1 MNVVIFT
8 DLDGTLLD
16 HDGYSHAA
24 AAEALNAIR
33 RHQIPL
39 VITTSKTR
47 REVERLQTA
56 LGIRDPFIVENGAA
70 VFFPERYPS
79 FRVTGG
85 LRRPPYTVVRL
96 GSGYPE
102 VRRFADHVKDRFN
115 LRGFGDMSAEEVARL
130 SGLSIDEAVLAKERE
145 FTEPFVVDDH
155 RRIPDIIREAAS
167 AGLTV
172 TSGGRFFHLTGSR
185 QDKGRAVCRCT
196 SIFAEN
202 TDEGLITVGLGDSA
216 NDRSML
222 QAVDIPILIPHPD
235 GSFEDI
241 ELLNL
246 RRAPRSGSRGWN
258 HAVLEVMDV
267 LKQWARGPSM
277 SALARG

>member
-24 AAEALNAIR
+24 AEEALNAVR

-47 REVERLQTA
+47 REVERLQAA

-70 VFFPERYPS
+70 IFFPERYRG

-85 LRRPPYTVVRL
+85 RCRPPYTVILL
-96 GSGYPE
+96 GLGYPE
-102 VRRFADHVKDRFN
+102 VRRFADRVRGRYR
-115 LRGFGDMSAEEVARL
+115 LTGFGDLSAEEVARR
-130 SGLSIDEAVLAKERE
+130 SGLSTEAALLAKERE
-145 FTEPFVVDDH
+145 FTEPFVVDDR

-172 TSGGRFFHLTGSR
+172 TSGGRFFHVAGSR
-185 QDKGRAVCRCT
+185 QDKGRAVSRCT

-246 RRAPRSGSRGWN
+246 RRAPHPGSRGWN
-258 HAVLEVMDV
+258 RAVLEVMNV

-277 SALARG
+277 TALARG

>member
-70 VFFPERYPS
+70 IFFPERYCG
-79 FRVTGG
+79 FRVIGG
-85 LRRPPYTVVRL
+85 LHLPPYTVVRL
-96 GSGYPE
+96 GFSYPE
-102 VRRFADHVKDRFN
+102 VRRFADRVKDRFN
-115 LRGFGDMSAEEVARL
+115 LRGFGDLSAEEVARL
-130 SGLSIDEAVLAKERE
+130 SGLSIDAAVLAKDRE

-185 QDKGRAVCRCT
+185 QDKGRAVCRVT

-222 QAVDIPILIPHPD
+222 QAVDIPMSCSTCAGRPTPEAAA
-235 GSFEDI
+235 GTT
-241 ELLNL
+241 
-246 RRAPRSGSRGWN
+246 RSSKSWTF
-258 HAVLEVMDV
+258 
-267 LKQWARGPSM
+267 
-277 SALARG
+277 